1 MPEGHTIHRLAALHN
16 PMLGGRKLAVTS
28 PQGRF
33 AEGAAQVDGQKL
45 IDVQPH
51 GKHLFYRFNNGRWV
65 HVHLGLHGAFRTLP
79 VPAKGR
85 PLPAA
90 VGAVRMRLVGGTG
103 IVELTG
109 PTACETLDGTG
120 VRKIHDRLGPDV
132 LDPAADADRVWDRVH
147 KSRAPIGVLLM
158 DQSVVS
164 GIGNVYRAE
173 VLYRQRVHPL
183 VPGSALTRA
192 QFDRLWAESVR
203 LLRVGVDVG
212 HIVTV
217 DPADVSGRPPEQSTG
232 DNRFLI
238 YRRPACRRCG
248 APVMQFTLAGRDCFV
263 CPNEQRA
270 PRGLDLA
277 KFELRPVPEPRVRRG
292 GRDHGDADEADG
304 D

>member
-1 MPEGHTIHRLAALHN
+1 MPEGHTIHRLSHLHN
-16 PMLGGRKLAVTS
+16 RLLAGRRLAVTS

-33 AEGAAQVDGQKL
+33 AEGAKQVDGQKL
-45 IDVQPH
+45 LDVQPH
-51 GKHLFYRFNNGRWV
+51 GKHLFYRFNNGRSV

-79 VPAKGR
+79 MPPKGK

-90 VGAVRMRLVGGTG
+90 VGAVRMRLVGGPE

-120 VRKIHDRLGPDV
+120 VKKIRGRLGPDL
-132 LDPAADADRVWDRVH
+132 LDPKADAETVWARVH
-147 KSRAPIGVLLM
+147 QSRAPIGVLLM

-183 VPGSALTRA
+183 TLGSALKRE
-192 QFDRLWAESVR
+192 QFDRIWQDGAR
-203 LLRVGVDVG
+203 LLQLGVDVG

-217 DPADVSGRPPEQSTG
+217 DPADVGDLPAAASTG
-232 DNRFLI
+232 DKRFLI
-238 YRRPACRRCG
+238 YRRPTCRRCG

-263 CPNEQRA
+263 CPNEQKAPRGVNLSKYEPHPVAERA
-270 PRGLDLA
+270 PR
-277 KFELRPVPEPRVRRG
+277 RG
-292 GRDHGDADEADG
+292 RSHGDADADEE
-304 D
+304 